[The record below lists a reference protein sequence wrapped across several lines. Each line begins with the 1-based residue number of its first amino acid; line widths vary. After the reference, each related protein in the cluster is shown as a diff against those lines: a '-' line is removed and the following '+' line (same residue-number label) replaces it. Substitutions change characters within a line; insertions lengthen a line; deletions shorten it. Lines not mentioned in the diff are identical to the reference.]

1 MTDADIDAL
10 AREILTYAIHE
21 VLDWDSEFFHEVLR
35 LPDGELIP
43 VYGAT
48 SDEKI
53 GSVLCEFVPL
63 PIVKKV
69 IVESERILD
78 EFVESLESQ
87 PLSDHNLR
95 MLKDTYAKTRE
106 RTIKLMARSATLH
119 LIAFFHTRLGD
130 LLGEA
135 IEDCKGVAEAYL
147 TGSFAMALDSYAPEP
162 VKIDARKGI
171 EKAAERVANRKR
183 EFLRDS
189 IKDLPF
195 VITKTRRGPVPKS
208 LTVREREREEF
219 TAKIESAYRTLRKS
233 IGKKPTKKSV
243 AEKLRVGGVNPRT
256 GTDSRLNTFNTKLK
270 RLGINY
276 DAIAARVEVESTQ

>member
-1 MTDADIDAL
+1 MTDAEIDAL
-10 AREILTYAIHE
+10 AREILTYAIQT
-21 VLDWDSEFFHEVLR
+21 VLDWDSDFFHAVLR
-35 LPDGELIP
+35 LPDGELIT

-48 SDEKI
+48 GNEKI
-53 GSVLCEFVPL
+53 GSVLCELVPL

-69 IVESERILD
+69 VVESERILD
-78 EFVESLESQ
+78 EFVLSLESQ
-87 PLSDHNLR
+87 PLSDHNLQK
-95 MLKDTYAKTRE
+95 LKETYAKTRA

-162 VKIDARKGI
+162 VKVDARKGI

-183 EFLRDS
+183 EFLRDAFEN
-189 IKDLPF
+189 LPF
-195 VITKTRRGPVPKS
+195 VITKTRRGAVPKS

-219 TAKIESAYRTLRKS
+219 TARIESAYRTLRKLT
-233 IGKKPTKKSV
+233 GKKPTKTSV
-243 AEKLRVGGVNPRT
+243 AEQLRIGGVNLRK
-256 GTDSRLNTFNTKLK
+256 GTDSRLTTFNKKLD

-276 DAIAARVEVESTQ
+276 DAIAARVEVEST

>member
-1 MTDADIDAL
+1 MTDAEIDAL
-10 AREILTYAIHE
+10 AREILTYAIHT
-21 VLDWDSEFFHEVLR
+21 VLDWDSDFFHEVLR

-43 VYGAT
+43 IYGAT

-53 GSVLCEFVPL
+53 GSVLCELVPL
-63 PIVKKV
+63 PIVKQV

-78 EFVESLESQ
+78 EFVESLKSQ

-95 MLKDTYAKTRE
+95 MIRKTYAKSRG

-135 IEDCKGVAEAYL
+135 IEDCEGVAEAYL

-162 VKIDARKGI
+162 VKVDARKGI

-189 IKDLPF
+189 IQDLPF
-195 VITKTRRGPVPKS
+195 VITKTRRGAVPKS

-219 TAKIESAYRTLRKS
+219 TAKIESAYRTRRELT
-233 IGKKPTKKSV
+233 GKKPTKKSV
-243 AEKLRVGGVNPRT
+243 AEQLRMGGVNPRT

-270 RLGINY
+270 RLGVNY
-276 DAIAARVEVESTQ
+276 DAIAARIEVESTQ